1 MRGVRR
7 WNLRWNLKPSL
18 SASLMTSLM
27 TSLMSSLIRCA
38 AEGGAVPVKLAVVGA
53 GPAGMTAAIY
63 AARAGLKPVVVAP
76 SMGGQLM
83 SKGVNVENYPGIF
96 EASGGDIVRLM
107 KKQV

>member
-1 MRGVRR
+1 
-7 WNLRWNLKPSL
+7 
-18 SASLMTSLM
+18 
-27 TSLMSSLIRCA
+27 
-38 AEGGAVPVKLAVVGA
+38 
-53 GPAGMTAAIY
+53 MTAAIY

-83 SKGVNVENYPGIF
+83 SMGVTVENYPGIF

>member
-1 MRGVRR
+1 
-7 WNLRWNLKPSL
+7 
-18 SASLMTSLM
+18 
-27 TSLMSSLIRCA
+27 
-38 AEGGAVPVKLAVVGA
+38 
-53 GPAGMTAAIY
+53 MTAAIY

-83 SKGVNVENYPGIF
+83 SKGVNVENFPGIF

>member
-1 MRGVRR
+1 MT
-7 WNLRWNLKPSL
+7 
-18 SASLMTSLM
+18 SLMSSLM

>member
-1 MRGVRR
+1 
-7 WNLRWNLKPSL
+7 
-18 SASLMTSLM
+18 
-27 TSLMSSLIRCA
+27 
-38 AEGGAVPVKLAVVGA
+38 
-53 GPAGMTAAIY
+53 MTAALY

-83 SKGVNVENYPGIF
+83 SKGVNVETYPGIF